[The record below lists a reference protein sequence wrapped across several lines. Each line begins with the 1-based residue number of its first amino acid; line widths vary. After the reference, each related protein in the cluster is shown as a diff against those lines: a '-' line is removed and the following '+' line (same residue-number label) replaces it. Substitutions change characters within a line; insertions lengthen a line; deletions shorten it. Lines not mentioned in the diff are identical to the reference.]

1 MFSMINLIL
10 EHGGTLPS
18 TMETRTHSTT
28 THGTTATSQNMI
40 TTAASSKSAAI
51 ALALGIS
58 IPVTGVFCTVVL
70 TVVCCC
76 VLYKCRQRGP
86 PDEKP
91 VHSSNTA
98 ESSSVYEEMDVV
110 NASCDKSEPSYI

>member
-1 MFSMINLIL
+1 MLSMINLIL

-28 THGTTATSQNMI
+28 SHGTTATSR
-40 TTAASSKSAAI
+40 TAASSKSAAI

-58 IPVTGVFCTVVL
+58 IPLTGVFCTAVL
-70 TVVCCC
+70 TVVCC

-91 VHSSNTA
+91 VHSSKTA
-98 ESSSVYEEMDVV
+98 QSSVYEEVTHYDVV
-110 NASCDKSEPSYI
+110 NASCDKSKFEFN

>member
-10 EHGGTLPS
+10 GHGGTLPS
-18 TMETRTHSTT
+18 TMETRTHFTI
-28 THGTTATSQNMI
+28 THATTATLQNMI
-40 TTAASSKSAAI
+40 TTAASSKI

-58 IPVTGVFCTVVL
+58 IPLTGVFCTVVL

-76 VLYKCRQRGP
+76 VVYKCRQRGP

-91 VHSSNTA
+91 VHSSKTA